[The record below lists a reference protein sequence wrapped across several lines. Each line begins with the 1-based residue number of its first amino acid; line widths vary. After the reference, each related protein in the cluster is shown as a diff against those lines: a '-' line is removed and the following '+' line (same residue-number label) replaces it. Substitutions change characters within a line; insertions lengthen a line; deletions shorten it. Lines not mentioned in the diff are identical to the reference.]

1 MFLCL
6 FQSGA
11 NTKELFTLGLGF
23 LYASLSANTNR
34 HCTNHILSTH
44 QKEVWVH
51 SNICETSEHF
61 EINEKIVQI
70 VNLGKLV
77 KVATIVVG
85 VIISYPE

>member
-1 MFLCL
+1 MRDSFQDELFSFVIEFKFLFQKVFFFTLSLMFLCL

-23 LYASLSANTNR
+23 LYACLSANTNR

-51 SNICETSEHF
+51 
-61 EINEKIVQI
+61 
-70 VNLGKLV
+70 L
-77 KVATIVVG
+77 
-85 VIISYPE
+85 